1 MEINYPVFSIIGSA
15 VPSTYGTVTFT
26 YSETVE
32 DEETKVDFKVVDDKS
47 IDKPTL
53 GLRRLQIQAKG
64 DKLQKIGKAI
74 FFLGDL
80 IKIAKR
86 STYFIDSNG
95 RIFQYRKTTRA
106 KLHFKK
112 LTNVIPIST
121 GGAIL
126 EVEGISSRFKCL
138 FQPRTLEIYAGVL
151 EFGKSYILYG
161 IYEQP
166 YKSSW
171 RMV

>member
-1 MEINYPVFSIIGSA
+1 MYQIPGSNIPTSESG
-15 VPSTYGTVTFT
+15 VLFT
-26 YSETVE
+26 YSEEREE
-32 DEETKVDFKVVDDKS
+32 DEDLKFTFRVLDDKNMKGDS
-47 IDKPTL
+47 L
-53 GLRRLQIQAKG
+53 GVRRLHVMANGQR
-64 DKLQKIGKAI
+64 LHRLGKAI

-86 STYFIDSNG
+86 NTYFIDTNG
-95 RIFQYRKTTRA
+95 RIFQYKKSQRA

-112 LTNVIPIST
+112 LTQIIPIPT

-126 EVEGISSRFKCL
+126 EVEGIPSRFKCL
-138 FQPRTLEIYAGVL
+138 LQPKTLELYAGVL
-151 EFGKSYILYG
+151 EMGMSHILYG

>member
-1 MEINYPVFSIIGSA
+1 MYPIPGSNI
-15 VPSTYGTVTFT
+15 PTTEGGVTFT
-26 YSETVE
+26 YSEERDEE
-32 DEETKVDFKVVDDKS
+32 DEELEVKFKFRVIDDKNM
-47 IDKPTL
+47 DKSTL
-53 GLRRLQIQAKG
+53 GLRRLQVQANG
-64 DKLQKIGKAI
+64 QRLHRLGKAI

-86 STYFIDSNG
+86 NTYFIDTNG
-95 RIFQYRKTTRA
+95 RIFQYRKSQRA

-112 LTNVIPIST
+112 LTQIIPIPT

-126 EVEGISSRFKCL
+126 EVEDIPSRFKCL
-138 FQPRTLEIYAGVL
+138 FQPRTLELYAGVL
-151 EFGKSYILYG
+151 EMGLSYTLYG